1 MRPARPTNRIHAS
14 GAGTLN
20 PIARDEDPNGE
31 FRYPLEESFGHLI
44 RDAHRA
50 FNRAMQVRLER
61 HDVTVGQWAFLRIL
75 WEQDGLTQRELAEML
90 GLMEPSAMF
99 ALNGLDKRGLI
110 KRVQDPRD
118 GRKRRIQLTPKGRA
132 LRRELVPYAM
142 EVNAIALGAFDPVHA
157 RQLIHSVI
165 DNLQRDIVQ
174 QTGDSP
180 AAGNRRQIRRRKVS
194 R

>member
-1 MRPARPTNRIHAS
+1 MS
-14 GAGTLN
+14 SSVQ
-20 PIARDEDPNGE
+20 DEDQNGE
-31 FRYPLEESFGHLI
+31 FRYPLDESFGHLV

-99 ALNGLDKRGLI
+99 ALNGLEKRGLI
-110 KRVQDPRD
+110 RRVQDPRD
-118 GRKRRIQLTPKGRA
+118 GRKRHIHLTPKGRE

-142 EVNAIALGAFDPVHA
+142 EVNRIALGHFDPDKA
-157 RQLIHSVI
+157 RGLIHAVI
-165 DNLQRDIVQ
+165 ENLQRDIVE
-174 QTGDSP
+174 QTRNQP
-180 AAGNRRQIRRRKVS
+180 ATGKRRPIRRRKVS